1 MKVVP
6 SGRKEGGGRR
16 PVVAGRRRQ
25 SSDGGGAADGGL
37 GGGGGECFQGKR
49 GMCVYVSEEMNGKKN
64 KGAYCHMQNWG
75 GCFVILAKSGG

>member
-16 PVVAGRRRQ
+16 PVVAGRRRR

-37 GGGGGECFQGKR
+37 GGGGSEWLQGKG
-49 GMCVYVSEEMNGKKN
+49 GMCVYVSEEMNGKK

-75 GCFVILAKSGG
+75 AVS